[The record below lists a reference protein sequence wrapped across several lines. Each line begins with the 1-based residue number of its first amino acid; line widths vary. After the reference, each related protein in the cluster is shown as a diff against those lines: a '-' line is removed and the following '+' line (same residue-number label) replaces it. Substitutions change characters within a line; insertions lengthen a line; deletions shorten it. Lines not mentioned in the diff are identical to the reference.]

1 MITINLRPG
10 VRRQV
15 QSGPAFGGMA
25 QRFKDLGAA
34 VREPWRAV
42 AIGAWVLVIG
52 FLGFTWVSTGSKL
65 GTLEPKLEETRAES
79 KRYETFMREKRRA
92 ERGRDSVLAQIGT
105 ISAVDQ
111 ERYVWPHILD
121 EVAGAMPDFTWLRE
135 ITFVA
140 AGGDNGP
147 GGQVNLQIRGLT
159 SDLQNYTAFLR
170 RLEASPWLTNVLAID
185 AKTAID
191 RNRALTDFTVQATF
205 SRADSSRIRTVP
217 ILESV
222 VR

>member
-10 VRRQV
+10 VRRQT

-25 QRFKDLGAA
+25 QKFKDLGTA

-42 AIGAWVLVIG
+42 AIGAWVLVLG
-52 FLGFTWVSTGSKL
+52 FLGVTWFATGARL
-65 GTLEPKLEETRAES
+65 GTLEPQLEETRAEA

-140 AGGDNGP
+140 AEGGSGT
-147 GGQVNLQIRGLT
+147 NLRIRGLT